1 MTPTVI
7 AALAVAKEH
16 LQDAIVAHDRILEDM
31 QRAAAEMNKRLDD
44 ARIARYRYEG
54 EVRALEA
61 LTDPPAAVPLSEDAL
76 HDRG

>member
-1 MTPTVI
+1 MTPSVI

-16 LQDAIVAHDRILEDM
+16 LQDATVAQDRVLEEM
-31 QRAAAEMNKRLDD
+31 QRAAAEMNKRFDD
-44 ARIARYRYEG
+44 ARIARARYEG

-76 HDRG
+76 HGRG